1 MDVYIEKDK
10 RNAPFLLASSFCGLI
25 KFIGS
30 YSERGILHW
39 QFTPKHKAKEL
50 LLQFQTKTEPH
61 IPAKDLFEAIST
73 FWEQV
78 SKERN
83 GEMKYGRKPKF

>member
-30 YSERGILHW
+30 YSDKGVLHW
-39 QFTPKHKAKEL
+39 QFTPKHKAQEL
-50 LLQFQTKTEPH
+50 LLQLQTKTEPH
-61 IPAKDLFEAIST
+61 IPARDLFEAIQT
-73 FWEQV
+73 FWQEV
-78 SKERN
+78 ARERN
-83 GEMKYGRKPKF
+83 EGIKYGKHI